1 MKYIF
6 AIILFLVPFLVNAA
20 GIKTS
25 VSTEIKGSG
34 VYVIEVLLNS
44 DKESVNAI
52 EGEIKIPLQ
61 SINIEKI
68 STGKSIVTVWLQEP
82 SLSDNPIRFSGVI
95 AKGFD
100 GVNGVLFK
108 IYATAKISGEAS
120 ILASGKAYLND
131 GKGTV
136 REIVKKDETYSL
148 AKFEKREALADAI
161 TIDET
166 PPRILQS
173 AISENEAMFDGKPF
187 IIVHAKDDESGV
199 SKYELGLSDVRKDPK
214 EIANDETIQWQI
226 FASPALL
233 PDNFFEKYV
242 YIKVEDKDGNIIAQL
257 VSSPKQ
263 LSPENQLIWLKKWW
277 GFCILIVIVFG
288 LILIVRWLL
297 RRHGS
302 NTSS

>member
-1 MKYIF
+1 M
-6 AIILFLVPFLVNAA
+6 PFLVSAA
-20 GIKTS
+20 GIS
-25 VSTEIKGSG
+25 ASMSTETKGSG

-44 DKESVNAI
+44 DKESINAI

-82 SLSDNPIRFSGVI
+82 SLNDSPIRFSGVI
-95 AKGFD
+95 AKGFNGD
-100 GVNGVLFK
+100 RGVLFK
-108 IYATAKISGEAS
+108 IYATAKTSGEAS

-131 GKGTV
+131 GNGTV
-136 REIVKKDETYSL
+136 REIAKKEESYSL
-148 AKFEKREALADAI
+148 AKFEKQEALAQAI
-161 TIDET
+161 TVDET

-199 SKYELGLSDVRKDPK
+199 SKYELGLSDTRKDPK
-214 EIANDETIQWQI
+214 EVANDSSIQWQV

-263 LSPENQLIWLKKWW
+263 LSPENQISWLKKWW

-302 NTSS
+302 TPSSSI